1 MADPGFVEVG
11 DRVHVLRYPVFD
23 VNVALVLGDGAAL
36 LVDTLSTP
44 AQGAEL
50 ARAARRVTAA
60 PWSIV
65 NTHHHFDHCVGNAVL
80 ARAGGD
86 SPVWAHEATAALLRD
101 GARVRRRW
109 YEELA
114 PSEPE
119 LAGAVAGADLLP
131 PDRTVH
137 WQSTVDIGG
146 RAVVLHHL
154 GRGHT
159 AGDLVVEVPDAG
171 VVLAGDLVE
180 ESGPPSFE
188 DAYPLEWPETLARL
202 LRLTGPDT
210 TVVPGHGAVV
220 DQVFVRAQHAD
231 LTALEW
237 LVRDGH
243 ADGAPPA
250 AVAARAPFGPQ
261 PSLVAVRRGYA
272 ELAGRI

>member
-1 MADPGFVEVG
+1 MADLGFVEVA

-23 VNVALVLGDGAAL
+23 VNVTLVLGDGAAL

-44 AQGAEL
+44 AQAVDL
-50 ARAARRVTAA
+50 ADAARRVTAA

-86 SPVWAHEATAALLRD
+86 GPVWAHEATAALLRD
-101 GARVRRRW
+101 GARARRRW
-109 YEELA
+109 YEELLPTA
-114 PSEPE
+114 PE
-119 LAGAVAGADLLP
+119 LAGVVADADLLP
-131 PDRTVH
+131 PDHTVH
-137 WQSTVDIGG
+137 QQSTVDIGG
-146 RAVVLHHL
+146 RAVVLRHL

-180 ESGPPSFE
+180 ESGPPSFD

-202 LRLTGPDT
+202 LRLTGT

-220 DQVFVRAQHAD
+220 DPAFVRAQHAD

-237 LVRDGH
+237 LIREGH
-243 ADGAPPA
+243 ADGASPA
-250 AVAARAPFGPQ
+250 AVAARSPFGPQ
-261 PSLVAVRRGYA
+261 ASLVAVRRGYA
-272 ELAGRI
+272 ELDGRA